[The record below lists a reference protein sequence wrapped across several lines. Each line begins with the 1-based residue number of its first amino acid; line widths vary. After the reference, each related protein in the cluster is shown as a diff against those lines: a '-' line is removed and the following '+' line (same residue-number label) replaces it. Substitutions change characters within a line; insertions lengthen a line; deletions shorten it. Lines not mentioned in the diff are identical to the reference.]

1 MAKLLYQGHGSYRII
16 TDQDVVIYVDPYV
29 GEGYD
34 VPADLVLVSHEH
46 FDHNHV
52 DLVTLKND
60 GTILRSSDMLVAGEY
75 KSVMIKGIKIEATPA
90 YNKNH
95 SRNECVGFLIT
106 ADDLKIY
113 AAGDTSKTKYMSE
126 KLAKEKIDYAILPI
140 DGVFN
145 MDAREAAE
153 CAKIIGAKHSIPV
166 HMKPGALFDEGKAN
180 AFRPEGRL
188 ILKPGTEI
196 PLK

>member
-1 MAKLLYQGHGSYRII
+1 MAKLIYQGHGSYRIT
-16 TDQDVVIYVDPYV
+16 TDQNVVIYVDPYV

-34 VPADLVLVSHEH
+34 VLADLVLVSHEH

-106 ADDLKIY
+106 ADNLKIY

-126 KLAKEKIDYAILPI
+126 KLAKERIDYAILPI

-145 MDAREAAE
+145 MDAKEAAE

-196 PLK
+196 TLG